1 MTARRSL
8 RAVRLVA
15 PVLAIVAMLA
25 VAGIASATPTT
36 IYSNMPT
43 KLPGSY
49 ASLGYECC
57 QVSEFGGE
65 VEFKAPAVAGKA
77 WKNPSVSAVLDVWAC
92 EKGNITNENCS
103 TKPGAKFE
111 WPITFS
117 LYEVGPGNTVGAK
130 IAAGSKV
137 FKIPYRPSVTPICN
151 TTQFEKGGWYD
162 RPEGTCY
169 HGKATKITFPL
180 KLAKLPQKAIISIA
194 YNTSNY
200 GAQPQHAAC
209 QSTEA
214 GCPYDSL
221 NVAVHQPGEAEAKP
235 PLAAGSDPD
244 LEEVF
249 IASTYS
255 ALFCS
260 PGVANGTFGPSGPC
274 WNEEQPVLK
283 VTSAAEG

>member
-1 MTARRSL
+1 MTARST
-8 RAVRLVA
+8 VRGVRIFA
-15 PVLAIVAMLA
+15 PILAIA
-25 VAGIASATPTT
+25 VALAMAGTASAALTT
-36 IYSNMPT
+36 IYDNMPS

-65 VEFKAPAVAGKA
+65 VEFKQPAVAGKV

-92 EKGNITNENCS
+92 EEGNITNENCH
-103 TKPGAKFE
+103 TARGAKFE
-111 WPITFS
+111 WPITFAV
-117 LYEVGPGNTVGAK
+117 YEVGPGNTVGAK
-130 IAAGSKV
+130 LAAGSKM
-137 FKIPYRPSVTPICN
+137 FKIPYRPSVTPVCN
-151 TTQFEKGGWYD
+151 TTEFEKGGWYD
-162 RPEGTCY
+162 RKEGTCY
-169 HGKATKITFPL
+169 HGKATRITFPL
-180 KLAKLPQKAIISIA
+180 KIAKLPEKAIISIA

-221 NVAVHQPGEAEAKP
+221 NVAVHQPGEAEAATP
-235 PLAAGSDPD
+235 AVGSDPD
-244 LEEVF
+244 LSEVF
-249 IASTYS
+249 IASTYG

-260 PGVANGTFGPSGPC
+260 PGEANGVFGPSGPC

-283 VTSAAEG
+283 VAAKEG